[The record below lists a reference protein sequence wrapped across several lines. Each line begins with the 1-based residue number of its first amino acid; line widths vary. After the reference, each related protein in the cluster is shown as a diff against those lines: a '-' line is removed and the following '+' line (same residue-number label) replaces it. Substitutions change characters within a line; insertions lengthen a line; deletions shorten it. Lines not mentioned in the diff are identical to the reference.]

1 MILRIFIF
9 LGIIGYFVWDYTLDS
24 KRFKRLVFPIIGISF
39 LASSDFYVGLDDRIK
54 LITVVILALFTIRY
68 SLAYYNDYKKERF
81 REKRRIRDIRDRERI
96 ERDTLLLKEILDVKN
111 QDIREKS
118 SSYEI
123 TMDLPRTSSQSA
135 SQIDFLGIEDKSFEE
150 NPFEDESWKVET
162 PKAQILENQI
172 GMFED
177 K

>member
-1 MILRIFIF
+1 M
-9 LGIIGYFVWDYTLDS
+9 
-24 KRFKRLVFPIIGISF
+24 
-39 LASSDFYVGLDDRIK
+39 
-54 LITVVILALFTIRY
+54 
-68 SLAYYNDYKKERF
+68 
-81 REKRRIRDIRDRERI
+81 
-96 ERDTLLLKEILDVKN
+96 LLKEILDVKN